1 VENETGKEVRCEKC
15 GCAFEPEVLT
25 ERDGDIEYTFFRCA
39 YCGKAYM
46 VSVTNGSLRDS
57 IRKYIEMAER
67 NREKRLSEPEQFEMQ
82 ALKAANVQKAAELR
96 KAYLKEDADGGE

>member
-1 VENETGKEVRCEKC
+1 MGNEKEIRCEAC
-15 GCAFEPEVLT
+15 GCAFVPEVLT

-57 IRKYIEMAER
+57 IRRYIAMAER
-67 NREKRLSEPEQFEMQ
+67 NREKRLPEEEQFQMQ
-82 ALKAANVQKAAELR
+82 RLKEENVRMEAEIRRLC
-96 KAYLKEDADGGE
+96 LKEDADDGE